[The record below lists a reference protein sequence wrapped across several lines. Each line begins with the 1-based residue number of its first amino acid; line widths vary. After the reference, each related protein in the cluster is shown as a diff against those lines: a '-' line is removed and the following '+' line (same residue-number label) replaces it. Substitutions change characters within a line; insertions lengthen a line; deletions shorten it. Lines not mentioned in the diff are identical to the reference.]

1 MGFMKYS
8 RLEHSWVFSFRL
20 KCTTC
25 KNFNVSIIYIN
36 EDSWKSSFLVYYA
49 VHLLLVVYLI
59 NSHIK
64 WTWCVNNHFQTEA
77 VAPVIP
83 HPEHIRYGFFLKSN
97 LKAFTWKYKIGIS
110 LFSFEVCLQE
120 ISTFINKPH

>member
-1 MGFMKYS
+1 MKIH
-8 RLEHSWVFSFRL
+8 ENPV
-20 KCTTC
+20 
-25 KNFNVSIIYIN
+25 
-36 EDSWKSSFLVYYA
+36 FLVYHA

-83 HPEHIRYGFFLKSN
+83 HPEHIRYGFFKN
-97 LKAFTWKYKIGIS
+97 LT
-110 LFSFEVCLQE
+110 
-120 ISTFINKPH
+120 